1 MNCLQTSLYN
11 LLEDNDF
18 VPSKEY
24 KASIASYLHSDSSLT
39 PQAMG
44 KLTGEI
50 FQSKQTMAY
59 YLLHNAINEGE
70 GAERLKMIA
79 NRYAQGEMKQQIMHH
94 YQNDRNHSAMYAS
107 LIPLTGYQTE
117 VYQEEKSSDFSNVS
131 HFYDDIKIHLFRAHS
146 VELRSWCLLVSQLS
160 FIDQSDIPYLK
171 EMRPTI
177 QQILDDE
184 VRQVSYT
191 AQHVSQWLA
200 EDPSLCQAFTQCM
213 NHTYR
218 ETWDY
223 LASMAEFMRDSAPYF
238 MV

>member
-1 MNCLQTSLYN
+1 
-11 LLEDNDF
+11 
-18 VPSKEY
+18 
-24 KASIASYLHSDSSLT
+24 
-39 PQAMG
+39 
-44 KLTGEI
+44 
-50 FQSKQTMAY
+50 
-59 YLLHNAINEGE
+59 
-70 GAERLKMIA
+70 
-79 NRYAQGEMKQQIMHH
+79 MKQQIMLH

-117 VYQEEKSSDFSNVS
+117 VYQEAKSSDFSNVS
-131 HFYDDIKIHLFRAHS
+131 HFHDDIKIHLFRAHS

-160 FIDQSDIPYLK
+160 FIDQSDVPYLK

-177 QQILDDE
+177 QKILDDE
-184 VRQVSYT
+184 MKQVSYT
-191 AQHVSQWLA
+191 AQHVSQWLE

>member
-11 LLEDNDF
+11 LLEDNNF

-59 YLLHNAINEGE
+59 YLLHNAINEEE

-94 YQNDRNHSAMYAS
+94 CQNDRNHSAMYAS

-131 HFYDDIKIHLFRAHS
+131 NFYDDIKIHLFRAHS

-184 VRQVSYT
+184 VKQVSYT
-191 AQHVSQWLA
+191 AQHVSQWLE

>member
-11 LLEDNDF
+11 LLEDNNF

-44 KLTGEI
+44 ALTGEI

-59 YLLHNAINEGE
+59 YLLHNAINEEE

-79 NRYAQGEMKQQIMHH
+79 TRYAQGEMKQQIMHH
-94 YQNDRNHSAMYAS
+94 SQNDRNHSAMYAS

-171 EMRPTI
+171 DMRPTI

-191 AQHVSQWLA
+191 AQHVSQWLE

-213 NHTYR
+213 SHTYR

>member
-94 YQNDRNHSAMYAS
+94 CQNDRNHSAMYAS

-131 HFYDDIKIHLFRAHS
+131 NFYDDIKIHLFRAHS

-160 FIDQSDIPYLK
+160 FIDQSDIRYLK

-213 NHTYR
+213 SHTYR

>member
-11 LLEDNDF
+11 LLEDNNF
-18 VPSKEY
+18 VPSQEY

-44 KLTGEI
+44 VLTGEI

-59 YLLHNAINEGE
+59 YLLHNAINEEE

-94 YQNDRNHSAMYAS
+94 CQNDRNHSAMYAS

-184 VRQVSYT
+184 VKQVSYT
-191 AQHVSQWLA
+191 AQYVSQWLE

>member
-94 YQNDRNHSAMYAS
+94 CQNDRNHSAMYAS

-131 HFYDDIKIHLFRAHS
+131 NFYDDIKIHLFRAHS

-213 NHTYR
+213 SYTYG

-238 MV
+238 LV

>member
-191 AQHVSQWLA
+191 AQHVSQWLE

-213 NHTYR
+213 SHTYR

>member
-1 MNCLQTSLYN
+1 
-11 LLEDNDF
+11 
-18 VPSKEY
+18 
-24 KASIASYLHSDSSLT
+24 
-39 PQAMG
+39 
-44 KLTGEI
+44 
-50 FQSKQTMAY
+50 QTMAY
-59 YLLHNAINEGE
+59 YLLHNAINEEE

-94 YQNDRNHSAMYAS
+94 CQNDRNHSAMYAS

-131 HFYDDIKIHLFRAHS
+131 NFYDDIKIHLFRAHS

-191 AQHVSQWLA
+191 AQHVSQWSE

-213 NHTYR
+213 SHTYR